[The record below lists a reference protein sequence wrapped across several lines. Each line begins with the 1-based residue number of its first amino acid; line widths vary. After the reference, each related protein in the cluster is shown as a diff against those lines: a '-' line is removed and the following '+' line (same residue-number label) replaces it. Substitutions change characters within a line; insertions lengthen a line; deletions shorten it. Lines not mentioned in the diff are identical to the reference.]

1 MKPPSLVETRTSEG
15 LLWRFDV
22 PRESSFF
29 DGHFPGHPLLPG
41 VVTLAW
47 MLAAAERFLDR
58 PLAGGATL
66 HNVKFQ
72 VVLLPGQTE
81 IELSVTS
88 QGKGTE
94 PGRHLV
100 ARVVSPA
107 GVHASALIEPA
118 SDNSAAQNG

>member
-1 MKPPSLVETRTSEG
+1 MKPSSLVETRTSEG

-22 PRESSFF
+22 PRESPFF

-41 VVTLAW
+41 VVTLGW

-58 PLAGGATL
+58 PLAAGATL

-72 VVLLPGQTE
+72 VVLLPGQTGV
-81 IELSVTS
+81 ELTVTP
-88 QGKGTE
+88 QGKDGA
-94 PGRHLV
+94 GRLA

-107 GVHASALIEPA
+107 GVHASALIEPTT
-118 SDNSAAQNG
+118 NPG